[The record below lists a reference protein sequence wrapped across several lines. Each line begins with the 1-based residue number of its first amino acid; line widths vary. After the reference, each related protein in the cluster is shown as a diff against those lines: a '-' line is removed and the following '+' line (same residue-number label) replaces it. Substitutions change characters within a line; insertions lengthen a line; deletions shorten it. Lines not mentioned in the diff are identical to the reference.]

1 MLIRCC
7 VKALDFAVPRGEE
20 LWRGEVK
27 ETQKLV
33 APGGRYQCRFCSL
46 KGADPRSVPGNPTA
60 AHFNSDDRRFSP
72 CSDLVLFAA
81 SDTTRHSD
89 ILVVATATRLVAV
102 SQASINSPRLTTTL
116 GLFQF
121 SPSTGA
127 QGDFSTKSAPA
138 LLRRAEDYLT
148 GSRMGGQ
155 VLARL
160 TP

>member
-1 MLIRCC
+1 M
-7 VKALDFAVPRGEE
+7 KALDFAVPRGEE

-33 APGGRYQCRFCSL
+33 APSGHYKCKFSAL
-46 KGADPRSVPGNPTA
+46 KGADPRSVPGTSTA

-81 SDTTRHSD
+81 SDTTRRSD
-89 ILVVATATRLVAV
+89 ILVVATATRFVAV
-102 SQASINSPRLTTTL
+102 SQKSINRPRLTTTL

-121 SPSTGA
+121 SPQTTA
-127 QGDFSTKSAPA
+127 KGDFSTTSAPA
-138 LLRRAEDYLT
+138 LLRRAEDFLT